1 MSRSNAW
8 KVWERTFATDHGGTR
23 TGPRGFGLP
32 DSIDCPG
39 IAPEC
44 KYMQQ
49 LSLRAS
55 HMDQARE
62 NATRIGKPPVL
73 FLKQAGHKGRKV
85 VVIEYDTWLE
95 KFWPHLKEAFT
106 SWPETST

>member
-1 MSRSNAW
+1 MSKAW
-8 KVWERTFATDHGGTR
+8 KAWELQVAKDHGGTR

-32 DSIDCPG
+32 DSIDVPG

-44 KYMQQ
+44 KYMRK
-49 LSLRAS
+49 LALRGD

-62 NATRIGKPPVL
+62 NATRIGKEPVL
-73 FLKQAGHKGRKV
+73 FLKQAGHGGRKV
-85 VVIEYDTWLE
+85 VVLDYALWLRL
-95 KFWPHLKEAFT
+95 WPHIKEAFT